1 MEQKTNA
8 ITAKISQAGGVNL
21 IQNSIG
27 WAGKDFWSNFSAT
40 AGVSIQNEELASMGF
55 GSGWYSQATGLY
67 TQKQRLTLPRAGT
80 YTLSFWLKKTVGSSW
95 AFVQVQKGDD
105 TTFSN
110 SNAFAYAGYSGA
122 RLTDGYEL
130 FTTTFEATELDVAV
144 SITIN
149 TGVEATITGI
159 MLHEGSEPFK
169 WQPYTSEVYNTN
181 VKMDING
188 ITVKNN
194 QDAGYTLITPD
205 EFSGYAP
212 VDGTVERVFTLNG
225 DTTEVKK
232 LKAEQQF
239 QMAPVT
245 IITIDNSKYS
255 GWAFI

>member
-1 MEQKTNA
+1 
-8 ITAKISQAGGVNL
+8 
-21 IQNSIG
+21 
-27 WAGKDFWSNFSAT
+27 
-40 AGVSIQNEELASMGF
+40 
-55 GSGWYSQATGLY
+55 
-67 TQKQRLTLPRAGT
+67 
-80 YTLSFWLKKTVGSSW
+80 
-95 AFVQVQKGDD
+95 
-105 TTFSN
+105 
-110 SNAFAYAGYSGA
+110 
-122 RLTDGYEL
+122 
-130 FTTTFEATELDVAV
+130 
-144 SITIN
+144 
-149 TGVEATITGI
+149 

-194 QDAGYTLITPD
+194 ADAGYTLITPD

-212 VDGTVERVFTLNG
+212 VDGTVEKVFTLNG